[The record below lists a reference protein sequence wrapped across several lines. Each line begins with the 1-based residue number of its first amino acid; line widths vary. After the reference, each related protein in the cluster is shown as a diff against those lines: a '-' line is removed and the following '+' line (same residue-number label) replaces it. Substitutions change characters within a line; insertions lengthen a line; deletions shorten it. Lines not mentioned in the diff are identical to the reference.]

1 MSFGND
7 ELFHVPLLFL
17 EKGSCVG
24 FSVLDKKLLNPK
36 P

>member
-24 FSVLDKKLLNPK
+24 FSVLDQKTFEP
-36 P
+36 